1 MTAHA
6 RSFAGPD
13 AHDMAPAA
21 ASARP
26 SARSAA
32 DPSAGLYRR
41 GAKRLC
47 DVLFVLLLAPVAVPV
62 VLVMAAIV
70 ASDGTN
76 PFYSQVRIG
85 RGGGRFRMWKIRTM
99 VADADAALAA
109 CLAADP
115 EMRAEWARHQ
125 KLRHDPRITRIG
137 RLLRKTSLD
146 ELPQFLNV
154 LTGDMSV
161 IGPRPMMDG
170 QDALYPGRAYYALRP
185 GVTGPWQV
193 SDRHATSFADRARF
207 DDEYEDGLSLATDA
221 RLVLRTIGVVLRG
234 TGC

>member
-6 RSFAGPD
+6 RSFAVPD
-13 AHDMAPAA
+13 APPDIALASPAA
-21 ASARP
+21 GAP
-26 SARSAA
+26 T
-32 DPSAGLYRR
+32 GLYRR
-41 GAKRLC
+41 GAKRLG
-47 DVLFVLLLAPVAVPV
+47 DILFVLLFAPVVVPV
-62 VLVMAAIV
+62 VLAMAAIT
-70 ASDGTN
+70 ASDGVS

-85 RGGGRFRMWKIRTM
+85 RGGRRFRMWKIRTM

-115 EMRAEWARHQ
+115 DMRAEWTRHQ

-154 LTGDMSV
+154 LLGDMSV

-170 QDALYPGRAYYALRP
+170 QDKLYPGRSYYALRP

-193 SDRHATSFADRARF
+193 SDRHASSFADRARF
-207 DDEYEDGLSLATDA
+207 DDEYDAGLSLATDVS
-221 RLVLRTIGVVLRG
+221 LVVRTVGVILRG

>member
-6 RSFAGPD
+6 RSFALPD
-13 AHDMAPAA
+13 SPGIGRPAAHSAPAA
-21 ASARP
+21 TT
-26 SARSAA
+26 
-32 DPSAGLYRR
+32 GLYRR
-41 GAKRLC
+41 GAKRLG
-47 DVLFVLLLAPVAVPV
+47 DLLFVLLLAPAVVPV
-62 VLVMAAIV
+62 VLAMAAI
-70 ASDGTN
+70 AACDGQN

-85 RGGGRFRMWKIRTM
+85 RGGRRFRMWKIRTM
-99 VADADAALAA
+99 VPDADAALAA
-109 CLAADP
+109 CLATDP
-115 EMRAEWARHQ
+115 MLREEWNRHQ
-125 KLRHDPRITRIG
+125 KLRLDPRITRIG

-170 QDALYPGRAYYALRP
+170 QDKLYPGRSYYALRP

-193 SDRHATSFADRARF
+193 SDRHASSFADRARF
-207 DDEYEDGLSLATDA
+207 DDDYNDELSFATDA
-221 RLVLRTIGVVLRG
+221 GLVLRTVGVVLRG

>member
-6 RSFAGPD
+6 RSFDLSDAPPDIAPRATGAGT
-13 AHDMAPAA
+13 
-21 ASARP
+21 
-26 SARSAA
+26 
-32 DPSAGLYRR
+32 GLYRR
-41 GAKRLC
+41 GAKRLG
-47 DVLFVLLLAPVAVPV
+47 DLLFVLLIAPVVVPV
-62 VLVMAAIV
+62 VLAMAALV
-70 ASDGTN
+70 ASDGKS

-85 RGGGRFRMWKIRTM
+85 RGGRRFRMWKIRTM
-99 VADADAALAA
+99 VPDADAALAA
-109 CLAADP
+109 CLSADDAL
-115 EMRAEWARHQ
+115 RQEWTTHQ

-137 RLLRKTSLD
+137 RLMRKTSLD

-170 QDALYPGRAYYALRP
+170 QDALYPGRAYYRLRP

-193 SDRHATSFADRARF
+193 SDRHASSFADRARF
-207 DDEYEDGLSLATDA
+207 DDEYDEDLSFGTDA
-221 RLVLRTIGVVLRG
+221 ALVMRTVGVVLRG

>member
-6 RSFAGPD
+6 RSFALSD
-13 AHDMAPAA
+13 APPGLAPA
-21 ASARP
+21 RP
-26 SARSAA
+26 AGGGT
-32 DPSAGLYRR
+32 GLYRR
-41 GAKRLC
+41 GAKRLV
-47 DVLFVLLLAPVAVPV
+47 DLLFVLLLAPVALPV
-62 VLVMAAIV
+62 VLAMAAVV
-70 ASDGTN
+70 ASDGKS

-85 RGGGRFRMWKIRTM
+85 RGGRRFRMWKIRTM
-99 VADADAALAA
+99 VPDADAALAA
-109 CLAADP
+109 CLAADDGL
-115 EMRAEWARHQ
+115 RAEWNRHQ

-146 ELPQFLNV
+146 EMPQFFNV

-170 QDALYPGRAYYALRP
+170 QDKLYPGRAYYALRP

-193 SDRHATSFADRARF
+193 SDRHASSFADRARF
-207 DDEYEDGLSLATDA
+207 DDAYQENLCFASDA
-221 RLVLRTIGVVLRG
+221 ALVMRTVGVVLRG